1 MKMTLPNQ
9 LTILRIVLTPVF
21 VGLMLLD
28 SVNSRL
34 IGIGVFTI
42 ASLTDL
48 YDGYHARKYGE
59 VTRWGAFM
67 DPLADKILIT
77 SAFLVFVAHGILE
90 LWMVLVVLAR
100 DVLVTMMR
108 LYAELKDK
116 PIVTSKSAKI
126 KTLLQNVLAYLLL
139 LLMLCS
145 EQNLFGEAIANEA
158 KKQLHAPAVSIAM
171 LLLTIY
177 TVYTGITYLVENWQ
191 TLRAVYLDARSSVNA

>member
-9 LTILRIVLTPVF
+9 LTLLRIVLTPVF
-21 VGLMLLD
+21 VGLML
-28 SVNSRL
+28 VEGFNYRL

-42 ASLTDL
+42 AALTDL

-77 SAFLVFVAHGILE
+77 SAFLVFVVYGILE
-90 LWMVLVVLAR
+90 LWMVLVILAR
-100 DVLVTMMR
+100 DVLVTVMR

-116 PIVTSKSAKI
+116 PIVTSKSAKV

-145 EQNLFGEAIANEA
+145 EQHLFGEAIASEA
-158 KKQLHAPAVSIAM
+158 KKQLHAPAVGIAM

-191 TLRAVYLDARSSVNA
+191 TLRAVYLDVRSSVNA

>member
-9 LTILRIVLTPVF
+9 LTLLRIVLTPVF
-21 VGLMLLD
+21 VGLML
-28 SVNSRL
+28 VEGFNYRL

-42 ASLTDL
+42 AALTDL

-77 SAFLVFVAHGILE
+77 SAFLVFVVYGILE

-100 DVLVTMMR
+100 DVLVTVMR

-116 PIVTSKSAKI
+116 PIVTSKSAKV

-145 EQNLFGEAIANEA
+145 EQHLFGEAIASEA
-158 KKQLHAPAVSIAM
+158 KKQLHAPAVGIAM

-191 TLRAVYLDARSSVNA
+191 TLRAVYLDVRSSVNA